1 MIPDVVHP
9 LLHQSVSTLLA
20 ALGVSA
26 ETTPMC
32 KVIPFPQC
40 PLPVDFVFPHISINA
55 VPSTLTYWTYPSVHG
70 PADKEIGPRP
80 SSKTRVMATL
90 NTTPDSFSD
99 GAAHNTLPTALGY
112 AQSAVVAG
120 ADILD
125 VGGYSTR
132 PGAPFISPEEEVSRV
147 APSIA
152 AIRTAHPQLPI
163 SVDTFRPEVA
173 RAAIS
178 AGANCIND
186 VYAFTGQ
193 GSYPFPEVSQTAHAP
208 HGCIS
213 EMKKIAR
220 QFAVPIVL
228 MHSRGDAGTNKD
240 YNAYQYAGPGQ
251 AVLEGVRIEL
261 GAKVDLI
268 VKGRGGVRRWFV
280 IVDPGVGFS
289 KTVDGNLE
297 VLRDAAAITA
307 DLHVGRGTF
316 S

>member
-1 MIPDVVHP
+1 
-9 LLHQSVSTLLA
+9 
-20 ALGVSA
+20 
-26 ETTPMC
+26 
-32 KVIPFPQC
+32 
-40 PLPVDFVFPHISINA
+40 
-55 VPSTLTYWTYPSVHG
+55 
-70 PADKEIGPRP
+70 
-80 SSKTRVMATL
+80 MATL